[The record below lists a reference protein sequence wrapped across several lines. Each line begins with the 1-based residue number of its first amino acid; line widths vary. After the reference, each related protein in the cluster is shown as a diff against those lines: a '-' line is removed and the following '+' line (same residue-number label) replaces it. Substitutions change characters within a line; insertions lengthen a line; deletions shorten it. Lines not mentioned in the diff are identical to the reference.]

1 MATDNLPYEGERTKA
16 NDKRI
21 QPYTQGESSHNKTN
35 GDLNKMDE
43 TSKKESLLTKWMKE
57 DRRANPTCIVHWH
70 RTSIQPPYQ
79 NGTRQSKARAA
90 TSLITASFSLTN
102 ALFLPMNNTDPRTPL
117 ANRTILFGP
126 TNRTKLSLVFS
137 SQRFL

>member
-79 NGTRQSKARAA
+79 NGTRQGKAKNGKARKGKGQA
-90 TSLITASFSLTN
+90 
-102 ALFLPMNNTDPRTPL
+102 R
-117 ANRTILFGP
+117 
-126 TNRTKLSLVFS
+126 
-137 SQRFL
+137 QRKARQRKDSYFPHYCQYH

>member
-57 DRRANPTCIVHWH
+57 DRRLTP
-70 RTSIQPPYQ
+70 
-79 NGTRQSKARAA
+79 
-90 TSLITASFSLTN
+90 SLEGLNVAIK
-102 ALFLPMNNTDPRTPL
+102 
-117 ANRTILFGP
+117 
-126 TNRTKLSLVFS
+126 RTKIAISAVLNL
-137 SQRFL
+137 L